1 MKSDIFNLVKLQKLD
16 DTIQAQESRLS
27 KIPKEIQALEKEIA
41 MERAN
46 LKAAED
52 RLTDALKHQRA
63 HEGELASIE
72 EKRSKFRDQLMNV
85 KTNEEYRA
93 MQKQIEVSTQEIG
106 HTEEKILIGMDS
118 LEELARERGSRVHE
132 LEKGQKEV
140 AAMEKELK
148 DEEAKLQT
156 ERAIQLEAREKILE
170 TIPEDLFGHYHT
182 IAGTRGGVAMAAAVD
197 ERCQICMV
205 RMRPQVFREIRT
217 GDVLHHCDSCKRI
230 LYLAETE
237 EAPAT

>member
-16 DTIQAQESRLS
+16 DAIRVLESRLA

-63 HEGELASIE
+63 NEGELASIE
-72 EKRSKFRDQLMNV
+72 ENRSKFRDQLMKV

-93 MQKQIEVSTQEIG
+93 MQKQIEASTQEIG
-106 HTEEKILIGMDS
+106 HAEEKILIGMDS
-118 LEELARERGSRVHE
+118 LEELARERGARVHE

-140 AAMEKELK
+140 VAMEKELK

-156 ERAIQLEAREKILE
+156 ERASQIEAREKLLE
-170 TIPEDLFGHYHT
+170 TIPEELFGHYRK

-205 RMRPQVFREIRT
+205 RMRPQVFQEVRI
-217 GDVLHHCDSCKRI
+217 GDLLHHCDSCKRI

-237 EAPAT
+237 GAPTT